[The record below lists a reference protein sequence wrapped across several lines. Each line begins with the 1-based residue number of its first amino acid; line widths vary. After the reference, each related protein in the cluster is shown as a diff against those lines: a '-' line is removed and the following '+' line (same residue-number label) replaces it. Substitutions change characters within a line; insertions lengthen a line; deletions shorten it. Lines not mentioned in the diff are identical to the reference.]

1 MCIRDRFRIYLV
13 NFWLKL
19 LTLGFYH
26 PWAKA
31 RLFRYLYA
39 STRLYDTDFQFHGNG
54 RELFT
59 GWVKA
64 LLALILLEGFHQVL
78 AELIRQ
84 RGIDSEPGVGG
95 GHEWYFWLDT
105 ANLVFYLLLFFLF
118 FMIMSAHLA
127 TSARLVMLN
136 SVTIYFFASGERL
149 SSAIYP
155 ITLWLWGP
163 QAKTNP

>member
-1 MCIRDRFRIYLV
+1 MDQEPAKTPEKIPAENLQQEWFLEFLGQGRELFRIYLV

-64 LLALILLEGFHQVL
+64 LLALILLEGFHQIV

-84 RGIDSEPGVGG
+84 RGIDSEPGFGG
-95 GHEWYFWLDT
+95 GHEWSF
-105 ANLVFYLLLFFLF
+105 
-118 FMIMSAHLA
+118 
-127 TSARLVMLN
+127 
-136 SVTIYFFASGERL
+136 
-149 SSAIYP
+149 
-155 ITLWLWGP
+155 
-163 QAKTNP
+163 

>member
-1 MCIRDRFRIYLV
+1 M
-13 NFWLKL
+13 
-19 LTLGFYH
+19 
-26 PWAKA
+26 
-31 RLFRYLYA
+31 
-39 STRLYDTDFQFHGNG
+39 
-54 RELFT
+54 FT

-118 FMIMSAHLA
+118 FMIALVGGIGSSLGFSTPMIAALISRLTGIPVSFEMELFVVAACVAMFGTSVWLGLKRGIKPVSYTHL
-127 TSARLVMLN
+127 
-136 SVTIYFFASGERL
+136 
-149 SSAIYP
+149 
-155 ITLWLWGP
+155 TLP
-163 QAKTNP
+163 TRS

>member
-1 MCIRDRFRIYLV
+1 MHISKESGIRWIKNPQKLLKRFLLKNLQQEWFLEFLGQGRELFRIYLV

-84 RGIDSEPGVGG
+84 RGIDS
-95 GHEWYFWLDT
+95 
-105 ANLVFYLLLFFLF
+105 
-118 FMIMSAHLA
+118 
-127 TSARLVMLN
+127 
-136 SVTIYFFASGERL
+136 VTRSR
-149 SSAIYP
+149 
-155 ITLWLWGP
+155 WG
-163 QAKTNP
+163 T